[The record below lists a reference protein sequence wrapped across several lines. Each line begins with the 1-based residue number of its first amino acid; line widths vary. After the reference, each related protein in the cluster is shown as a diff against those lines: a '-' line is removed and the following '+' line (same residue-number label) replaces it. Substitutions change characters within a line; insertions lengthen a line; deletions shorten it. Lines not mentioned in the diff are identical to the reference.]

1 MKQAQIVKVLN
12 YIALGIFIIIIGC
25 AIYIMQND
33 IGLIEG
39 LNFGPGSYYYSDIP
53 GWEKYF
59 FNHRFVQNL
68 NPLLI
73 IGLFCGWGFICWKA
87 WVYLDTKLK

>member
-39 LNFGPGSYYYSDIP
+39 LNFGPGS
-53 GWEKYF
+53 
-59 FNHRFVQNL
+59 
-68 NPLLI
+68 
-73 IGLFCGWGFICWKA
+73 
-87 WVYLDTKLK
+87 